1 MPFKET
7 CALEERIAML
17 RDYETGAF
25 SVTEVAARYGVTRQ
39 SFYDWKRR
47 RDSGEVRWF
56 EERSHAP
63 LHCPH
68 ATPSAQADAIIAMRR
83 RFPHFGPKK
92 IRARLLMDQPDLPW
106 ASVSAMGDILKRAGL
121 VEPVRR
127 QRRPI
132 AQGVIAPATLTA
144 NSEWST
150 DFKGWFRTRD
160 GQRCDPLTVTDTA
173 SRYLIWTQIV
183 EPTYIGVRGCFER
196 IFSEFGLPDAI
207 RSDNGSPFGS
217 QGAGG
222 LSGLAVWWLRLGIE
236 PHYIEPA
243 SPEQNGRHE
252 RMHRTLKA
260 ETIRPAASTAA
271 EQQVRFDEFRH
282 HFNTERPHEALAQT
296 MPTAH
301 WRPSARRL
309 PARPDEP
316 HYDADHDVRRVS
328 YKGDIKWRGST
339 IFIGEALA
347 GELIGITELDR
358 GGHLVRFCTRDLGVI
373 DRTQRF
379 RRFAPPRAR
388 MHPAEAQ
395 RDSGTNP
402 E

>member
-39 SFYDWKRR
+39 TFYDWKRR
-47 RDSGEVRWF
+47 RDGGGPRWF
-56 EERSHAP
+56 EARSHAP

-68 ATPSAQADAIIAMRR
+68 ATPSEQTDAVIAMRR

-92 IRARLLMDQPDLPW
+92 IHARLLMDRPDLPW
-106 ASVSAMGDILKRAGL
+106 ASISVMGDILKRAGL

-132 AQGVIAPATLTA
+132 AQGVIAPATATA

-173 SRYLIWTQIV
+173 SRYLIGAQIV

-260 ETIRPAASTAA
+260 ETIRPAAETPT
-271 EQQVRFDEFRH
+271 EQQARFDEFRH

-328 YKGDIKWRGST
+328 HKGDIKWRGST

-388 MHPAEAQ
+388 LHPATTQ
-395 RDSGTNP
+395 RDSRTNP